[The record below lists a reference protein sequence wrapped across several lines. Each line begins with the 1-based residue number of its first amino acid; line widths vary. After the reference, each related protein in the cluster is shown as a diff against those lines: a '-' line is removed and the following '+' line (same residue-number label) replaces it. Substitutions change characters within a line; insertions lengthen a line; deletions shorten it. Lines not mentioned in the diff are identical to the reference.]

1 MCTMDSNV
9 MDVLERVRELFFK
22 YGVRSVSMDDICR
35 DLGISKKKL
44 YQFFKNKH
52 DLVSKLLELERRNF
66 EIIFEK
72 HNFDGVNSIDVLL
85 IVSKEIS
92 DRFWDISPSM
102 TFDLKKYYPEIYTK
116 HIDDRVEFIF
126 IQIQLNIKKGIRD
139 GMYRDDLSIEL
150 IARLYIR
157 RLIDIHNPE
166 FLPPGKFSFQSLF
179 ETMFD
184 NFIRGIA
191 TEEGIHYYEQQKG
204 KVKFKKSSR

>member
-1 MCTMDSNV
+1 MCAMESGQIDI
-9 MDVLERVRELFFK
+9 LERVRQLFFK
-22 YGVRSVSMDDICR
+22 YGVRSVSIDDICR

-44 YQFFKNKH
+44 YRDFRSKH
-52 DLVSKLLELERRNF
+52 DLVSKLLELERRSF
-66 EIIFEK
+66 EVIFEK
-72 HNFDGVNSIDVLL
+72 YNFDGVNSIDVLL

-102 TFDLKKYYPEIYTK
+102 TFDLKKYYPAIYTQ

-126 IQIQLNIKKGIRD
+126 AQIQLNIKKGIRD

-166 FLPPGKFSFQSLF
+166 YFPEKFSFQTLF
-179 ETMFD
+179 DAMFD

-191 TEEGIHYYEQQKG
+191 TEGGISYYEKQKG
-204 KVKFKKSSR
+204 KVKFKKTK

>member
-1 MCTMDSNV
+1 MCALDSSV

-44 YQFFKNKH
+44 YQIFKNKH
-52 DLVSKLLELERRNF
+52 DLVSRLLELERRSF
-66 EIIFEK
+66 EVIFEK

-102 TFDLKKYYPEIYTK
+102 TFDLKKYYPAIYTK

-126 IQIQLNIKKGIRD
+126 AQIQLNIKKGIRD

-166 FLPPGKFSFQSLF
+166 FLPAGKFSFQTLF
-179 ETMFD
+179 NTMFD

-191 TEEGIHYYEQQKG
+191 TKKGISYYEKQKG
-204 KVKFKKSSR
+204 KMNFKKTK